1 MTSGFLSSF
10 GINPS
15 QIVVSPPKLHSYSQL
30 WLWLRSFKFI
40 SDIDE
45 CAQDPH
51 SCNKDNATCSNTE
64 GSFKYSCKP
73 GFIGDG
79 HSCRGKIPYNE
90 YCNLGSVGSI
100 LALLEAPRE
109 SPDILFVPSL
119 LFPRNS
125 ILESSET

>member
-1 MTSGFLSSF
+1 MDHKRTFTNLDDRKWRTKRAMTSGFLSSF

-64 GSFKYSCKP
+64 GSFKCSCKP

-79 HSCRGKIPYNE
+79 HSCRGKIPHNK
-90 YCNLGSVGSI
+90 YCKLGSISSI
-100 LALLEAPRE
+100 LALLC
-109 SPDILFVPSL
+109 
-119 LFPRNS
+119 
-125 ILESSET
+125 SSQ